1 MSAYIDFG
9 AGQKEIMDR
18 HIALVKELQS
28 GCCKGKERSENYRFA
43 KERLRRNLFLNA
55 VALLKNNTIQVK
67 IGDGLSRPM
76 HVTEV
81 EQHRTSGFVL
91 RYRRELA
98 VTGVWTISYK
108 TKVQVLVP
116 HAAAA

>member
-9 AGQKEIMDR
+9 ASQKEIMDR

-43 KERLRRNLFLNA
+43 KEKLRRNLFLNA

-67 IGDGLSRPM
+67 IGDGLSKPM
-76 HVTEV
+76 YVTEV
-81 EQHRTSGFVL
+81 KQHRTSRFVL
-91 RYRRELA
+91 RYKREFA
-98 VTGVWTISYK
+98 VMGVCPISYK
-108 TKVQVLVP
+108 TKVEILVR
-116 HAAAA
+116 HAVAT